1 MQSSL
6 IGKIEKAKRYAQETD
21 RITFRELSVKFR
33 GENSEY
39 DVSFRDGKWHCTCSF
54 FSKWGLCSHTMAME
68 EILNNMLPPES
79 RNAHLKAANSQT
91 ET

>member
-21 RITFRELSVKFR
+21 RITFRELSVRFR
-33 GENSEY
+33 GENSDY
-39 DVSFRDGKWHCTCSF
+39 DVSLKDGKWRCTCSF

-68 EILNNMLPPES
+68 KILVNMLPPQA
-79 RNAHLKAANSQT
+79 RTAQMDAAVLK
-91 ET
+91 EG